1 MGKVT
6 VIGSLPPDHPIYSGG
21 PEVFSHRAFSRSST
35 SSAPNTDGGTQ
46 AKSSSV
52 AESVDELE
60 DGRYRMAK
68 FKHQNAQF
76 ARSKVPRE

>member
-1 MGKVT
+1 MGKVKDL
-6 VIGSLPPDHPIYSGG
+6 GSAPPDHPIYSSG
-21 PEVFSHRAFSRSST
+21 PEAFSHRAFRPSSKST
-35 SSAPNTDGGTQ
+35 APSTDGETQ

>member
-21 PEVFSHRAFSRSST
+21 PEVFSRRAFSQSST
-35 SSAPNTDGGTQ
+35 SSAPSTDGETQ
-46 AKSSSV
+46 AKPSSV

>member
-6 VIGSLPPDHPIYSGG
+6 DLGSLPPDHPIYSGG
-21 PEVFSHRAFSRSST
+21 PEAFSHRAFRQSSKST
-35 SSAPNTDGGTQ
+35 AKSPTGETQ

-52 AESVDELE
+52 ADSVDELE

-76 ARSKVPRE
+76 ARSKAPRE